1 MKKSYFEVKR
11 GFVEC
16 LPKFFVGFSLALG
29 ASLGAYGQQV
39 AIGTSTPGSLYH
51 SAGQVVAKLLTEK
64 GGIKATIQPFASPN
78 VFIPAVNAGELQLG
92 FANIADLTW
101 AIEGKEHFSGRPY
114 KDLRA
119 IAIAFPLRSALFVR
133 KDSDI
138 KTIGDLK
145 GRAVVD
151 GYGSQKVILPMLD
164 AMYGT
169 VGLNRNDMK
178 GVQVAN
184 VGAGANAF
192 AAGKTEMFFF
202 GLGAAKVR
210 EVDASVKGIRMLSLP
225 NTPEA
230 VASIKKHFAP
240 GHLRLEKPGP
250 GNVGVLTPSYSL
262 AYEAFAF
269 GSTKT
274 SDQTAYQVAKVMYE
288 NAKEMGVAFPAMR
301 LFDPKTMASDVG
313 LLKYHPGAI
322 KFYKEVG
329 IWPGK

>member
-1 MKKSYFEVKR
+1 MLQVPHRMELF
-11 GFVEC
+11 C
-16 LPKFFVGFSLALG
+16 LQTKCLG
-29 ASLGAYGQQV
+29 AFLTGLQV
-39 AIGTSTPGSLYH
+39 L
-51 SAGQVVAKLLTEK
+51 
-64 GGIKATIQPFASPN
+64 
-78 VFIPAVNAGELQLG
+78 
-92 FANIADLTW
+92 W
-101 AIEGKEHFSGRPY
+101 WGKSFPVYCFRL
-114 KDLRA
+114 LRA
-119 IAIAFPLRSALFVR
+119 VLTTLWITIYNSAMRSSALFVR